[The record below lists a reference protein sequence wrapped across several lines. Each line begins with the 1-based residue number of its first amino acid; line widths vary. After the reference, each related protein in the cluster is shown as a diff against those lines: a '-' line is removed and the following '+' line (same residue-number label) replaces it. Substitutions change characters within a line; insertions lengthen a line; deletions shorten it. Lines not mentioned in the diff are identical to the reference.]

1 MGVPRKRFLDP
12 LPMSTGMGFPVFGP
26 KNRWFT
32 DIIEDGVL
40 VDRLPAPE
48 VVDEYERMLD
58 CWRQGERAYPVCS
71 ATLKD
76 EPTKLDSEKVRVF
89 QAAPVAMSLH
99 IRRYFLPIM
108 RFLCGNPVLSE
119 CAVGLN
125 SFSTDWEALIDHAF
139 SYDSEEGVLA
149 WDYSKYDVR
158 MFLLDSQGAPRNWM
172 AYLPKRLLELVFW
185 LISIRDV
192 TRGKPTNGYRVQRKQ
207 WQPDK

>member
-76 EPTKLDSEKVRVF
+76 EPRNLTVRKL
-89 QAAPVAMSLH
+89 
-99 IRRYFLPIM
+99 
-108 RFLCGNPVLSE
+108 G
-119 CAVGLN
+119 
-125 SFSTDWEALIDHAF
+125 FS
-139 SYDSEEGVLA
+139 
-149 WDYSKYDVR
+149 
-158 MFLLDSQGAPRNWM
+158 
-172 AYLPKRLLELVFW
+172 RLLPL
-185 LISIRDV
+185 
-192 TRGKPTNGYRVQRKQ
+192 Q
-207 WQPDK
+207 